1 MKAVFPF
8 SSSFFETEII
18 IITRLIIKPQK
29 IQIGYKRKKR
39 GINKMRRAAG
49 GGGCI
54 ILYKA
59 AHISLN
65 MIT

>member
-1 MKAVFPF
+1 
-8 SSSFFETEII
+8 
-18 IITRLIIKPQK
+18 
-29 IQIGYKRKKR
+29 
-39 GINKMRRAAG
+39 MRRAAG

-65 MIT
+65 MITW